1 METLWKDVRFG
12 LKTLLRHPSTTLVAL
27 LTLALGIG
35 ANTAIFSVVNGVLL
49 SPLPY
54 PEPDQLVMI
63 WESNPAA
70 GFPRFAVSEPN
81 FEDFRRQGRVLQ
93 GLVAISEA
101 RFNLTGGDRPE
112 VIPGARVSADF
123 FRVVGVEPVLGRS
136 FRAEED
142 RRGNPQVAV
151 LSHEL
156 WQRRFGEDRSILN
169 KPLILNGLPVTVIG
183 IMPPGFDFFR
193 QQEIWVPIGIE
204 ANPLTRGIHNVATL
218 GRLKP
223 GVTLEKAE
231 SEMRTIASRLAQQY
245 PETNEGW
252 SVDLISLK
260 DSLIENIR
268 PALLML
274 LMAVGMVLLIACAN
288 VANLLLSRVA
298 VREREI
304 AVRAAL
310 GAGRGRLVRQ
320 MLTENVVLFLTGGAL
335 GLLLAVWTTRT
346 LIAINPE
353 GIPRAGEI
361 GVDWKVLLFTFG
373 VSLLTGLLFG
383 LVPALSSTGG
393 RRLHEVLKEGG
404 RSAAGG
410 TRGRLV
416 RNLLILGEVAVALVL
431 LVGAGLLLKSF
442 SLLRSADPGFRADKV
457 LTANL
462 SLPEHKYPDPGQQ
475 VVFFHG
481 LLEQVEA
488 IPGVQSAA
496 TVFPLPL
503 GGQGSSMAFTIEGRP
518 VARAAD
524 APTADIWAVSPNYFE
539 VMQIPLLKGRAFVR
553 QDHRRSI
560 PRVIINKTMADR
572 FWPGEDPLGKRITF
586 DPPGTPEPL
595 WRTVTAVVPD
605 VRGSALTQ
613 EAGSQI
619 YWPQYQQPF
628 AECSLVVRTERNP
641 TALVRPLRDTI
652 LIADRDLPIS
662 QVRPMEALVR
672 EALSQ
677 SRFQALLLGIF
688 AGLALLLAAIGVY
701 GVISYSVTQRTHEI
715 GIRMALGARPPQV
728 RAMIV
733 RQGMTLVLAGALVGI
748 ALAWFLAF
756 YLSERINAMA
766 YGVSATDPLTFL
778 LVPLVLLAVALI
790 ANYLPARRATRVDP
804 LVALRYE

>member
-54 PEPDQLVMI
+54 PEPDQLVMV
-63 WESNPAA
+63 WESNPGA

-81 FEDFRRQGRVLQ
+81 FEDFRRQSQVFA

-112 VIPGARVSADF
+112 VIPGASVSADF

-142 RRGNPQVAV
+142 RPGDPQVAV
-151 LSHEL
+151 ISHEL
-156 WQRRFGEDRSILN
+156 WQRRFGEDRAILN
-169 KPLILNGLPVTVIG
+169 KPLILDGLPVTVIG

-193 QQEIWVPIGIE
+193 QQEIWVPIGLE
-204 ANPLTRGIHNVATL
+204 VNPLTRGMHSLATL

-223 GVTLEKAE
+223 GVTLEGAE

-245 PETNEGW
+245 PDTNEGW

-274 LMAVGMVLLIACAN
+274 LMAVGLVLLIACAN

-298 VREREI
+298 AREREI

-310 GAGRGRLVRQ
+310 GAGRGRLMRQ

-335 GLLLAVWTTRT
+335 GLLLALWTTRT

-353 GIPRAGEI
+353 GIPRASEI

-383 LVPALSSTGG
+383 LVPALSSTGA
-393 RRLHEVLKEGG
+393 RLHEALKEGG

-410 TRGRLV
+410 ARGKLV

-442 SLLRSADPGFRADKV
+442 SLLRSVDPGFRADRV

-462 SLPEHKYPDPGQQ
+462 SLPEYKYPDPGQQ
-475 VVFFHG
+475 VVFFHQ
-481 LLEQVEA
+481 LLEEIEA

-503 GGQGSSMAFTIEGRP
+503 GGQGSALAFTIEGRP
-518 VARAAD
+518 VARVTEAPNAD
-524 APTADIWAVSPNYFE
+524 VWAVSPNYFE
-539 VMQIPLLKGRAFVR
+539 VMQIPLLKGRAFAA

-560 PRVIINKTMADR
+560 PRVIINQTMADR

-586 DPPGTPEPL
+586 DPPGEPEPL

-613 EAGSQI
+613 EVGNQI

-628 AECSLVVRTERNP
+628 AECSLVVRTEGNP
-641 TALVRPLRDTI
+641 TTLARPLRDAI
-652 LIADRDLPIS
+652 LSADRDLPIS
-662 QVRPMEALVR
+662 QVRPMESLVR

-728 RAMIV
+728 LAMIV
-733 RQGMTLVLAGALVGI
+733 RQGMALVLAGALVGV
-748 ALAWFLAF
+748 ALSWLLAF

-766 YGVSATDPLTFL
+766 YGVSATDPITFL
-778 LVPLVLLAVALI
+778 IVPLVLLAVALI

-804 LVALRYE
+804 LVALRYD